1 MLNLIAGSTVWRA
14 VAQYSCIHGYKD
26 ATQGSS
32 AAAAVTVGEFKSST
46 ESVKTVSYVLR
57 MTSGYV
63 PLQCVF
69 QLRGGTFHQSILGT

>member
-1 MLNLIAGSTVWRA
+1 MLFSDSIAGSTVWRA

-32 AAAAVTVGEFKSST
+32 AAAAVTVGEFESS

-57 MTSGYV
+57 MTS
-63 PLQCVF
+63 
-69 QLRGGTFHQSILGT
+69 